1 MPIFLAIIITILEV
15 ERSRKVIRGQIMVM
29 RNHMV
34 KNRKERLSHI
44 ISLGAQLSFDIHHAY
59 VPNCQ
64 VLRSSEVNEGQP
76 EVSHLTS
83 NLSGHIFIVILLSL
97 AFN

>member
-1 MPIFLAIIITILEV
+1 
-15 ERSRKVIRGQIMVM
+15 MVM
-29 RNHMV
+29 RGQKV
-34 KNRKERLSHI
+34 KSRKERLSHM

-59 VPNCQ
+59 VPKCL

>member
-1 MPIFLAIIITILEV
+1 
-15 ERSRKVIRGQIMVM
+15 MVM
-29 RNHMV
+29 RGHMV
-34 KNRKERLSHI
+34 KNSKEMLSHMI
-44 ISLGAQLSFDIHHAY
+44 CMGAQLSFDMHQAY
-59 VPNCQ
+59 APNRY